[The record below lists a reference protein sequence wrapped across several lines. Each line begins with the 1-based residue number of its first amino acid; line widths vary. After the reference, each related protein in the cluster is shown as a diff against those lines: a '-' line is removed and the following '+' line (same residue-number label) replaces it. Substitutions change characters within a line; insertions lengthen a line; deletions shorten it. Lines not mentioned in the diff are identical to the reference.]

1 MTYKIISDSS
11 SDLLELSGAPYESVP
26 LKIIT
31 DEKEY
36 VDNTSLNVDEMISD
50 LRQYKGTS
58 RTSCPNVGEW
68 KDSFEESES
77 VFCITITSGLS
88 GSYNAASTALQQY
101 LEENPQC
108 KGTVLDSLSTGPES
122 ALIIEKLLE
131 LIDKKLP
138 FEEIEST
145 IRTYMEKL
153 HLIFS
158 LESLKN
164 LANNGRVSKA
174 VAGLAGILNMRMV
187 GIASEVGTLEITD
200 KVRGTKNALNTIYN
214 NMLKHGYNGGK
225 VRIHHCQNEEAAQT
239 LAGRIKA
246 AFPAAKIQI
255 GKTTALC
262 SFYAESGGLLV
273 GFEDLQPEG
282 V

>member
-68 KDSFEESES
+68 KDSFEDSEG
-77 VFCITITSGLS
+77 VFCVTITSGLS
-88 GSYNAASTALQQY
+88 GSYNAASTAVQEY
-101 LEENPQC
+101 LEDHPQR

-122 ALIIEKLLE
+122 ALIIEKLQE

-138 FEEIEST
+138 FEEIESA
-145 IRTYMEKL
+145 IRSYMEKL

-174 VAGLAGILNMRMV
+174 VAGIAGILNIRMV

-214 NMLKHGYNGGK
+214 NMMKYGYKGGN
-225 VRIHHCQNEEAAQT
+225 VRIHHCQNEEAAKT
-239 LAGRIKA
+239 LADRIKA
-246 AFPAAKIQI
+246 AFPNAKIQI

-262 SFYAESGGLLV
+262 SFYAEAGGLLV
-273 GFEDLQPEG
+273 GFEDL
-282 V
+282 